1 MTFYKLFIWKSQLFF
16 KNKWVWQ
23 KQKNILDWR
32 VAFRSRCKSCLWSLK
47 NERETCLKIKI
58 LSSLLAFKSEIH
70 QIYEWVSMISFLLA
84 FEWRDTVLD
93 ISQSYVYI
101 YSYIYIRLT
110 IATTAW
116 NDLLYFLH
124 LIGLPIQ
131 GGLPAGADQYS
142 DHVTFGNSGAGNDSR
157 FGSWSTE

>member
-1 MTFYKLFIWKSQLFF
+1 M
-16 KNKWVWQ
+16 
-23 KQKNILDWR
+23 
-32 VAFRSRCKSCLWSLK
+32 
-47 NERETCLKIKI
+47 
-58 LSSLLAFKSEIH
+58 
-70 QIYEWVSMISFLLA
+70 
-84 FEWRDTVLD
+84 VLD
-93 ISQSYVYI
+93 ILESYI
-101 YSYIYIRLT
+101 HGYSYIHIGLT

-157 FGSWSTE
+157 FGSWSIE